1 LSGVE
6 WVEVTG
12 RTLEEAKEAALD
24 QLGVAEADAEVI
36 VLAEPRAGLFGRL
49 RGEARVRARVQP
61 VGARPKR
68 TRRPREREK
77 DRGARRGGG
86 SREGQRGATEEG
98 RPEAT
103 RRKAPDSGAT
113 AGAAEGDGGG
123 DRKATAGRR
132 RSGTKAGAG
141 GRSTAALE
149 GGVNDTA
156 GPGGPGTNEEIGM
169 AEGMTLQEQAEVA
182 REFLEGLLE
191 RFGVEATV
199 GTRVIDEQTVEVAAT
214 GGDGLGMLV
223 GPRGST
229 LAALQDVTR
238 TVVQRRFPSKTDRIL
253 VDVAGYR
260 ERRAAALQRFSTQ
273 VAEEV
278 LASGSERALE
288 PMSPPDRKVV
298 HDTINEIEGV
308 VTRSEGEDP
317 SRYIVI
323 APSG

>member
-24 QLGVAEADAEVI
+24 QLGVAEADAELI
-36 VLAEPRAGLFGRL
+36 VLAEPKAGLFGRM

-61 VGARPKR
+61 VGPRPKR
-68 TRRPREREK
+68 TRRPRERE
-77 DRGARRGGG
+77 RVRRSGNG
-86 SREGQRGATEEG
+86 REGQRASDVTPGAEGAKG
-98 RPEAT
+98 RPEGQSQANASEGNGSGGQG
-103 RRKAPDSGAT
+103 RRRRGGSRSGASRVASKT
-113 AGAAEGDGGG
+113 DGGG
-123 DRKATAGRR
+123 NGTGEPSAAGQ
-132 RSGTKAGAG
+132 KEA
-141 GRSTAALE
+141 
-149 GGVNDTA
+149 
-156 GPGGPGTNEEIGM
+156 IGM

-182 REFLEGLLE
+182 REFLQGLLE

-199 GTRVIDEQTVEVAAT
+199 GTRELDEETVEVSAT
-214 GGDGLGMLV
+214 GGEGLGLLV

-260 ERRAAALQRFSTQ
+260 GRRAAALQRFSVQ

-278 LASGSERALE
+278 RSSGSERALE
-288 PMSPPDRKVV
+288 PMSPADRKVV
-298 HDTINEIEGV
+298 HDTINDIAGV
-308 VTRSEGEDP
+308 ETRSEGEDP
-317 SRYIVI
+317 ARYVVI
-323 APSG
+323 SPAG